1 MNRKPSP
8 RRRLAFIL
16 LAGLLAVAA
25 MAALSQRERPQGLAR
40 VQGLA
45 AAADVAGFA
54 RASGPA
60 PLHFPADYGP
70 HDDYQTEWWY
80 YTGNLETANGRH
92 FGYQFTLFRR
102 AVLPPAARVTRASD
116 WAAEQIYMGHFALT
130 DVAGGRFRAFER
142 FARGAAGLAGARAEP
157 YQVWLEDWQV
167 AAVPGRPGVTRVQ
180 ARADDV
186 AIDLTLTDAKGPV
199 LQGDRGYSQ
208 KGPDPGNAS
217 YYYSLTRLISE
228 GQVTVGGSTYAVA
241 GLSWKDHE
249 YSTSALAA
257 NQVGWDWFALQLDD
271 GSEVKVFQL
280 RRDDGSV
287 DPFSAGSVVDPQ
299 GNVTRL
305 SHGDFQIEVLDAW
318 RSPRTQAEYPSRWRL
333 TIPSLALQLELEPW
347 LADQELNVS
356 YAYWEGAVR
365 VSGASGGQ
373 AVAGNGYV
381 ELTGYAGSMQGQF

>member
-1 MNRKPSP
+1 
-8 RRRLAFIL
+8 LAFLL
-16 LAGLLAVAA
+16 LAGMLAVAA
-25 MAALSQRERPQGLAR
+25 MAALSQRERPQGPAQVL
-40 VQGLA
+40 GLA

-54 RASGPA
+54 RASGPI
-60 PLHFPADYGP
+60 PLRFPADSGP
-70 HDDYQTEWWY
+70 HHDYQTEWWY
-80 YTGNLETANGRH
+80 YTGNLATADGRH
-92 FGYQFTLFRR
+92 FGYQFTIFRR
-102 AVLPPAARVTRASD
+102 AVLPPTERVTRASG

-142 FARGAAGLAGARAEP
+142 FARGAAGLAGAQAEP
-157 YQVWLEDWQV
+157 YQVWLEDWQ
-167 AAVPGRPGVTRVQ
+167 AAAIPGRPGVTRVQ
-180 ARADDV
+180 ARAGDV
-186 AIDLTLTDAKGPV
+186 GIDLTLTDAKGPV

-208 KGPDPGNAS
+208 KGPHPGNAS

-228 GQVTVGGSTYAVA
+228 GEVRVGDSTFVVT

-257 NQVGWDWFALQLDD
+257 DQVGWDWFALHLDD
-271 GSEVKVFQL
+271 GAEVKVFHL
-280 RRDDGSV
+280 RRDDGSI
-287 DPFSAGSVVDPQ
+287 DPFSAGSFVDAQ
-299 GNVTRL
+299 GQVTRL
-305 SHGDFQIEVLDAW
+305 RRDDFQIEALDAW

-333 TIPSLALQLELEPW
+333 TIPTLGLQLELEPW

-373 AVAGNGYV
+373 AVTGNGYV